1 MSARE
6 AVSPFLGLQL
16 PQVTISLAQH
26 PNRERKLEVWI
37 RNRDRPIEYPLDRFL
52 RPRTVLRRETKCE
65 CELQMTRPKGCRER
79 TGSCLD
85 MTSLTARS
93 IGSG

>member
-26 PNRERKLEVWI
+26 PDRKRELEVWI
-37 RNRDRPIEYPLDRFL
+37 RYRDRPIEYPLDRFL
-52 RPRTVLRRETKCE
+52 RPRTVLQRETKCE
-65 CELQMTRPKGCRER
+65 CELQRTRPRVVENVR
-79 TGSCLD
+79 VAVST
-85 MTSLTARS
+85 
-93 IGSG
+93 